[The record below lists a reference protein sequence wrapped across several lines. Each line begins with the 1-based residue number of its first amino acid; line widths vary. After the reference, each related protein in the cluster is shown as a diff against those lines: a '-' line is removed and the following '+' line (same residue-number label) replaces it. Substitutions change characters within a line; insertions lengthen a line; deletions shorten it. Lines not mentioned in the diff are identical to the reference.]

1 MSKVGPKKS
10 TDNMQEDEIRV
21 KPTGSTVIKVGG
33 GLPKQPEAEKPDKS
47 RKEIKTAKSR
57 NLSKTADNSVPAA
70 AAALESKLKTN
81 KKSSESKSVA
91 KSDKENSKSDEKIVE
106 YGVVT
111 GTTPIPPPPP
121 MPKTTHFASTSSGS
135 ESGFASAAARYGQYH
150 IVFMLTFS
158 QSRIKAQ
165 SNL

>member
-135 ESGFASAAARYGQYH
+135 ESGFVSAAARSGQLFRK
-150 IVFMLTFS
+150 IC
-158 QSRIKAQ
+158 
-165 SNL
+165 